1 MYYPREEKRD
11 FLHTL
16 STLALI
22 AILPLAVLA
31 LLSGQG
37 AAVTLIAMNKT
48 QAQAN
53 VSTLNEFPNQGV
65 NLLNYDYS
73 VDGEN
78 FSGTYAQL
86 TKQDAARYKPG
97 NALAIVHSSFF
108 PSVELPEASYTAGQ
122 MDGRMFAGCL
132 AGSLFLLGVSFFALV
147 RQRKHAAEDAYY

>member
-37 AAVTLIAMNKT
+37 ATVTLIAASKV

-53 VSTLNEFPNQGV
+53 VTTLTEFPDQGV

-73 VDGEN
+73 VDGKY

-86 TKQDAARYKPG
+86 TKKDAAKYRPG
-97 NALAIVHSSFF
+97 DTLAIVHSAFF
-108 PSVELPEASYTAGQ
+108 PSVELPEASYAAGQ
-122 MDGRMFAGCL
+122 TDGRMFTGCVG
-132 AGSLFLLGVSFFALV
+132 GSLLLLGVSFLALV